1 MLLTGE
7 IAFRILN
14 VICLATSCERRLS
27 LNVCSYIRRFSSLN
41 YPFFET
47 VLGGLIFPQ

>member
-27 LNVCSYIRRFSSLN
+27 LNVYVDLVLKL
-41 YPFFET
+41 PFFET